1 MNFLSIKIL
10 WRFPFFSEKNKDEK
24 KCIPFFAKEK
34 ISRIFN

>member
-1 MNFLSIKIL
+1 MDFLSIKNL
-10 WRFPFFSEKNKDEK
+10 MEFPFFGEKNKDEK